1 MVNCPNC
8 HAEVAEGTARCPQ
21 CGYVL
26 TGGDKKSTQVIV
38 EQHVG
43 EVQSGEV
50 IGVQIGQ
57 VSGAV
62 TVGYSSQD
70 VQALLTKISA
80 SFQPKPFDGKCPYVG
95 LESFQ
100 EEDADRFFGRENLVA
115 DLQGRIQHANFILV
129 TGPSGSGKSS
139 LVRAGLLPALK
150 GGLLPG
156 SERWLYATL
165 KPGRDPLEAL
175 GRATASLTA
184 TLTAADDIHVKGMQ
198 DNTVLS
204 RWIEVAL
211 GDRRERRAVLFID
224 QFEEVFTQVSDNAE
238 PVRQAFIHLL
248 EYAAAAAD
256 SRAVLLLTM
265 RSDFISNCAAYPGL
279 NALINQQFLQVG
291 TMSPEDL
298 VNSIARPALQVGL
311 RIDPDLVA
319 QIIADMEDEP
329 GALPLMQFAL
339 KDLFDARAQA
349 GGVIA
354 LTKEDYL
361 ARGGLHKALQRYA
374 DSAFSQLTSHE
385 QELARTVFEGLVQPG
400 KGTQDT
406 RRTALFSELVPAND
420 NKEDVVEVIRKLADA
435 RLVTT
440 EELGTTPGDDR
451 AVTLAHERLLEAWPW
466 LSRLVNENRE
476 TIALQNEIQEDGLRW
491 ERNERDESYLY
502 TGARLETARERLDE
516 KKLVLTGLGAEFV
529 QASIAHREAELRTEQ
544 EERDAE
550 QRRELE
556 AAQRVA
562 EAERLR
568 AGEQAQSAKRVRR
581 WAIGLAAVAVIA
593 LLFAVMAVLAQ
604 QAANRNAV
612 DAANKGATATFA
624 LGLSLQRG
632 TEAAA
637 QKATAEYNAGVA
649 EQNAQEA
656 QSQNSPGSIQTVR
669 LSIAD

>member
-8 HAEVAEGTARCPQ
+8 HAEVAEGTERCPQ

-150 GGLLPG
+150 GGLLHG

-466 LSRLVNENRE
+466 LSRLV
-476 TIALQNEIQEDGLRW
+476 
-491 ERNERDESYLY
+491 
-502 TGARLETARERLDE
+502 
-516 KKLVLTGLGAEFV
+516 
-529 QASIAHREAELRTEQ
+529 
-544 EERDAE
+544 
-550 QRRELE
+550 
-556 AAQRVA
+556 
-562 EAERLR
+562 
-568 AGEQAQSAKRVRR
+568 
-581 WAIGLAAVAVIA
+581 
-593 LLFAVMAVLAQ
+593 
-604 QAANRNAV
+604 
-612 DAANKGATATFA
+612 
-624 LGLSLQRG
+624 
-632 TEAAA
+632 
-637 QKATAEYNAGVA
+637 
-649 EQNAQEA
+649 
-656 QSQNSPGSIQTVR
+656 
-669 LSIAD
+669 